1 MTAPQDPEEP
11 PVTGAPLREEARA
24 LLLSL
29 LQEERE
35 AIVNAG
41 TDWIIRRSPDLQ
53 GRRPRDETVMLV
65 QREFD
70 AYRDLIVDG
79 DPSRRDSFI
88 EFTTTFRASS
98 EFRISTLLRG
108 FLCFKRGVE
117 AVMQARSLSA
127 ELSLEIVG
135 TLDELYF
142 ETSSRMVDV
151 YADKLLA
158 VLESTQAQL
167 MQREKMAALGG
178 LVAGVAHEINTP
190 MGVAVTAAS
199 LLHDSVVALGRDFDG
214 GQLRKSSLATFLRDA
229 REAADLTLGNLRRAS
244 ELVTSFKKIAV
255 DQSHT
260 TRRKVSLGPY
270 LREVVSSL
278 GPLYKRGP
286 HRLDLVI
293 DDSLTAELDP
303 GVLSQI
309 LTNLVQNALVHAFAD
324 DSPGVMLLLLQ
335 RHGDDGAE
343 LAFSDDGRGLSEVE
357 KRRLFEP
364 FFTTRRGAGGS
375 GLGMHIVHSLVTQ
388 SLHGRITVDSTLGE
402 GTTLRICFPLRAQI
416 TGAAPI

>member
-1 MTAPQDPEEP
+1 MSGLE
-11 PVTGAPLREEARA
+11 LREEARA
-24 LLLSL
+24 RLIELL
-29 LQEERE
+29 EEDRE
-35 AIVNAG
+35 AVIDAG

-53 GRRPRDETVMLV
+53 GKRPRDETLMLV

-79 DPSRRDSFI
+79 DPTRRDAFI

-117 AVMQARSLSA
+117 VVMQARSLSA

-135 TLDELYF
+135 TLDELYC
-142 ETSSRMVDV
+142 EASSRMVDV

-158 VLESTQAQL
+158 VLEQTQAQL

-199 LLHDSVVALGRDFDG
+199 LLHDNVQKLGRDFER

-255 DQSHT
+255 DQSNT
-260 TRRKVSLGPY
+260 SRRSVSLGPY
-270 LREVVSSL
+270 LREIVSSL
-278 GPLYKRGP
+278 GPLYKRSP

-293 DDSLTAELDP
+293 DDSIKAELDP

-309 LTNLVQNALVHAFAD
+309 LTNLVQNALLHAFSD

-343 LAFSDDGRGLSEVE
+343 LAFSDNGRGLGEE
-357 KRRLFEP
+357 AKRRLFEP
-364 FFTTRRGAGGS
+364 FFTTCRGSGGS

-388 SLHGRITVDSTLGE
+388 ALRGQITVDSALGE
-402 GTTLRICFPLRAQI
+402 GTTLRVRFPLRP
-416 TGAAPI
+416 TLDNAPSI